1 MGSPGGCAGLF
12 RRAAGARAVL
22 LLAAALLAA
31 PAGPAPGAGA
41 ALPPADGLA
50 APPPPELTAEAWI
63 LYDDTYRRVLAEHRA
78 DQQRAV
84 ASTTKIMTA
93 LVVLDEAAPGEPVE
107 ISENATLI
115 GESEVDLTPGE
126 AGWTV
131 EDLLAALLVRSAND
145 AAVALAEHTAGTVE
159 GFAFLMNSKAVEMG
173 LYNSNFV
180 NPHGLDHP
188 DHYSSARDL
197 LFMALAGMEDERFA
211 RLVGTRSTD
220 LPAAPGGRP
229 RAALNS
235 NRLLEDYPGAVGVKT
250 GYTDDALLTLVAAAE
265 RGGRRLYA
273 VVLGSTGHFA
283 DAAALLDYGFE
294 EFSPATL
301 TPFGGGERRPLAMG
315 LLDPGPEEPAD
326 GFELFLVEPPGGEA
340 AAEAPAETVP
350 APEREEPPAPAQE
363 RPEPAEQAP
372 PAEAVIVQEL
382 ERRPDLPGMADALGW
397 AGRYWNWIF
406 G

>member
-1 MGSPGGCAGLF
+1 MGSPGGPAGLF
-12 RRAAGARAVL
+12 RRPAARTRAVL
-22 LLAAALLAA
+22 LLAAALLAS
-31 PAGPAPGAGA
+31 PAGLVQAAGA

-63 LYDDTYRRVLAEHRA
+63 LYDDAYRRVLAEHRA

-93 LVVLDEAAPGEPVE
+93 LVVLEEAEPGDPVE

-145 AAVALAEHTAGTVE
+145 AAVALAEHTAGSVE

-173 LYNSNFV
+173 LRNTNFV

-188 DHYSSARDL
+188 GHYSSARDL
-197 LFMALAGMEDERFA
+197 LFMALSGMEDERFA
-211 RLVGTRSTD
+211 RLVGTRSAV

-229 RAALNS
+229 RVVINS

-250 GYTDDALLTLVAAAE
+250 GYTDDAALTLVAAAE

-294 EFSPATL
+294 EFSPVTL
-301 TPFGGGERRPLAMG
+301 TPFGGGERRPLAAG

-326 GFELFLVEPPGGEA
+326 GFELFPAEPPGEEEA
-340 AAEAPAETVP
+340 APAETVP
-350 APEREEPPAPAQE
+350 APEREEPPAPAPE
-363 RPEPAEQAP
+363 YTEPAEQAP
-372 PAEAVIVQEL
+372 PPEPAVVREL

>member
-1 MGSPGGCAGLF
+1 MGSPGGPAGLF
-12 RRAAGARAVL
+12 RRPAARTRAVL
-22 LLAAALLAA
+22 LLAAALLSS
-31 PAGPAPGAGA
+31 PAGLVQAAGA

-63 LYDDTYRRVLAEHRA
+63 LYDDAYRRVLAEHRA

-93 LVVLDEAAPGEPVE
+93 LVVLEEAEPGDPVE

-126 AGWTV
+126 PGWTV

-145 AAVALAEHTAGTVE
+145 AAVALAEHTAGSVE

-173 LYNSNFV
+173 LRNTNFV

-197 LFMALAGMEDERFA
+197 LFMALSGMEDERFA
-211 RLVGTRSTD
+211 RLVGTRSAVI
-220 LPAAPGGRP
+220 PAAPGGRP
-229 RAALNS
+229 RVVLNS
-235 NRLLEDYPGAVGVKT
+235 NKLLEDYPGAVGVKT
-250 GYTDDALLTLVAAAE
+250 GYTDDAALTLVAAAE

-294 EFSPATL
+294 EFSPVTL
-301 TPFGGGERRPLAMG
+301 TPFGGGERRPLAVG

-326 GFELFLVEPPGGEA
+326 GFELFLAEPPGEEEA
-340 AAEAPAETVP
+340 APAETVP
-350 APEREEPPAPAQE
+350 APEREEPPAPAPE
-363 RPEPAEQAP
+363 YTEPAEQAP
-372 PAEAVIVQEL
+372 PPEPVTVQEL

>member
-1 MGSPGGCAGLF
+1 MGSPGGAAGLF
-12 RRAAGARAVL
+12 RRPAARTRAVI
-22 LLAAALLAA
+22 LLAAALLSA
-31 PAGPAPGAGA
+31 PAGLVRAAGA

-93 LVVLDEAAPGEPVE
+93 LVVIDEAAPGEPVE

-126 AGWTV
+126 PGWTV

-173 LYNSNFV
+173 LRNSNFV

-197 LFMALAGMEDERFA
+197 LFMALSGMEDERFA

-220 LPAAPGGRP
+220 LPAAPGGGP

-235 NRLLEDYPGAVGVKT
+235 NKLLEDYPGAVGVKT
-250 GYTDDALLTLVAAAE
+250 GYTDDAALTLVAAAE

-283 DAAALLDYGFE
+283 DAAALLDYGFQ

-301 TPFGGGERRPLAMG
+301 TPFGGGEERRPLAMG
-315 LLDPGPEEPAD
+315 LLGQGPEEPAD
-326 GFELFLVEPPGGEA
+326 GFELFLADPLDE
-340 AAEAPAETVP
+340 EAPAEAEAVP
-350 APEREEPPAPAQE
+350 APEQEEPPAPAPE

-372 PAEAVIVQEL
+372 PPETVVMQEL
-382 ERRPDLPGMADALGW
+382 ERRPDLPGMVDALGW

>member
-1 MGSPGGCAGLF
+1 MGSPGGSAGLF
-12 RRAAGARAVL
+12 RRPAARTRAVL

-31 PAGPAPGAGA
+31 PAGPARNAAA

-63 LYDDTYRRVLAEHRA
+63 LYDDTYRRVLAEHQA

-93 LVVLDEAAPGEPVE
+93 LVVLDEADPGEPAA

-131 EDLLAALLVRSAND
+131 GDLLAALLVRSAND
-145 AAVALAEHTAGTVE
+145 AAVALAEHTAGSVE

-173 LYNSNFV
+173 LYNSRFV

-197 LFMALAGMEDERFA
+197 LFMALSGMEDERFA
-211 RLVGTRSTD
+211 RLVRTRSAD

-229 RAALNS
+229 RVVINS
-235 NRLLEDYPGAVGVKT
+235 NKLLEDYPGAVGVKT

-283 DAAALLDYGFE
+283 DAAALLDYGFG

-315 LLDPGPEEPAD
+315 LLDLGPEEPGG
-326 GFELFLVEPPGGEA
+326 GFELFLAGPPGGA
-340 AAEAPAETVP
+340 AQPEAPAETVP
-350 APEREEPPAPAQE
+350 APEREEPPAPGQA
-363 RPEPAEQAP
+363 PAEPAEQAP
-372 PAEAVIVQEL
+372 PETVIRQEL
-382 ERRPDLPGMADALGW
+382 ERRPVLPGMLDALAW
-397 AGRYWNWIF
+397 PERYWNWIF

>member
-1 MGSPGGCAGLF
+1 MGSPGGAAGSF
-12 RRAAGARAVL
+12 RRTAARTRAAL
-22 LLAAALLAA
+22 LLAAALLSAS
-31 PAGPAPGAGA
+31 AGLLQAAGA

-93 LVVLDEAAPGEPVE
+93 LVVLDEAGPGEPVE

-115 GESEVDLTPGE
+115 GESEVDLAPGE
-126 AGWTV
+126 PGWTV
-131 EDLLAALLVRSAND
+131 EDLLAAMLVRSAND

-173 LYNSNFV
+173 LRNTNFV

-197 LFMALAGMEDERFA
+197 LFMALSGMEDERFA

-229 RAALNS
+229 RVALNS
-235 NRLLEDYPGAVGVKT
+235 NQLLEGYPGAVGVKT

-294 EFSPATL
+294 EFSPVTL
-301 TPFGGGERRPLAMG
+301 TPFGGGERRPLAVG
-315 LLDPGPEEPAD
+315 LLDQGPEEPAD
-326 GFELFLVEPPGGEA
+326 GFELFPAEPAGEEA
-340 AAEAPAETVP
+340 PPAEAVP
-350 APEREEPPAPAQE
+350 APEQEEPPAPAPE
-363 RPEPAEQAP
+363 YTEPAEQAP
-372 PAEAVIVQEL
+372 PPEPVIVQEL
-382 ERRPDLPGMADALGW
+382 ERRPVLPGMLDALSW

>member
-1 MGSPGGCAGLF
+1 MGSPGGPAGLF
-12 RRAAGARAVL
+12 RRPAARTRAVL
-22 LLAAALLAA
+22 LLAAALLSS
-31 PAGPAPGAGA
+31 PGGLVQAAGA

-63 LYDDTYRRVLAEHRA
+63 LYDDAYRRVLAEHRA

-93 LVVLDEAAPGEPVE
+93 LVVLDEADPGDPVE

-145 AAVALAEHTAGTVE
+145 AAVALAEHTAGSVE

-173 LYNSNFV
+173 LRNTNFV

-197 LFMALAGMEDERFA
+197 LFMALSGMEDERFA
-211 RLVGTRSTD
+211 RLVGTRSAV

-229 RAALNS
+229 RVVLNS
-235 NRLLEDYPGAVGVKT
+235 NKLLEDYPGAVGVKT
-250 GYTDDALLTLVAAAE
+250 GYTDDAALTLVAAAE

-294 EFSPATL
+294 EFSPVTL
-301 TPFGGGERRPLAMG
+301 TPFGGGERRPLAVG

-326 GFELFLVEPPGGEA
+326 GFELFLAEPPGEEA
-340 AAEAPAETVP
+340 AAPAETVP
-350 APEREEPPAPAQE
+350 APEREEPPAPAPE
-363 RPEPAEQAP
+363 YTEPAEQAP
-372 PAEAVIVQEL
+372 PPEPAVVREL

>member
-1 MGSPGGCAGLF
+1 MGSPGGPAGLF
-12 RRAAGARAVL
+12 RRPAARTRAVL
-22 LLAAALLAA
+22 LLAAALLSS
-31 PAGPAPGAGA
+31 PAGLVQAAGA

-63 LYDDTYRRVLAEHRA
+63 LYDDAYRRVLAEHRA

-93 LVVLDEAAPGEPVE
+93 LVVLEEAEPGDPVE

-131 EDLLAALLVRSAND
+131 GDLLAALLVRSAND
-145 AAVALAEHTAGTVE
+145 AAVALAEHTAGSVE

-173 LYNSNFV
+173 LRNTNFV

-197 LFMALAGMEDERFA
+197 LFMALSGMEDERFA
-211 RLVGTRSTD
+211 RLVGTRSAV

-229 RAALNS
+229 RVVLNS
-235 NRLLEDYPGAVGVKT
+235 NKLLEDYPGAVGVKT
-250 GYTDDALLTLVAAAE
+250 GYTDDAALTLVAAAE

-294 EFSPATL
+294 EFSPVTL
-301 TPFGGGERRPLAMG
+301 TPFGGGERRPLAVG

-326 GFELFLVEPPGGEA
+326 GFELFLAEPPGEEEA
-340 AAEAPAETVP
+340 APAETVP
-350 APEREEPPAPAQE
+350 APEREEPPAPAPE
-363 RPEPAEQAP
+363 YTEPAEQAP
-372 PAEAVIVQEL
+372 PPEPAVVREL

>member
-1 MGSPGGCAGLF
+1 MGNPGGAAGLF
-12 RRAAGARAVL
+12 RRPAARTRAVL
-22 LLAAALLAA
+22 LLAAALLSS
-31 PAGPAPGAGA
+31 PGGLVQAAGA

-63 LYDDTYRRVLAEHRA
+63 LYDDAYRRVLAEHRA

-93 LVVLDEAAPGEPVE
+93 LVVLEEAEPGDPVE

-145 AAVALAEHTAGTVE
+145 AAVALAEHTAGSVE

-173 LYNSNFV
+173 LYNTNFV

-197 LFMALAGMEDERFA
+197 LFMALSGMEDERFA
-211 RLVGTRSTD
+211 RLVGTRSAG

-229 RAALNS
+229 RVVSNS
-235 NRLLEDYPGAVGVKT
+235 NKLLEDYPGAVGVKT
-250 GYTDDALLTLVAAAE
+250 GYTDDAALTLVAAAE

-273 VVLGSTGHFA
+273 VVLGSDGHFA

-294 EFSPATL
+294 EFSPLTL
-301 TPFGGGERRPLAMG
+301 TPVGGGERRPLAMG

-326 GFELFLVEPPGGEA
+326 GFELFLAEPPGEEA
-340 AAEAPAETVP
+340 APAETVP
-350 APEREEPPAPAQE
+350 APEREEPPAPAPE
-363 RPEPAEQAP
+363 YTEPAEQAP
-372 PAEAVIVQEL
+372 PPEPVTVREL
-382 ERRPDLPGMADALGW
+382 ERRPVLPGMADALSW

>member
-1 MGSPGGCAGLF
+1 MF
-12 RRAAGARAVL
+12 RRPAARTRAVL
-22 LLAAALLAA
+22 LLAAALLSS
-31 PAGPAPGAGA
+31 PAGLVQAAGA

-63 LYDDTYRRVLAEHRA
+63 LYDDAYRRVLAEHRA

-93 LVVLDEAAPGEPVE
+93 LVVLEEAEPGDPVE

-126 AGWTV
+126 PGWTV

-145 AAVALAEHTAGTVE
+145 AAVALAEHTAGSVE

-173 LYNSNFV
+173 LRNTNFV

-197 LFMALAGMEDERFA
+197 LFMALSGMEDERFA
-211 RLVGTRSTD
+211 RLVGTRSAVI
-220 LPAAPGGRP
+220 PAAPGGRP
-229 RAALNS
+229 RVVLNS
-235 NRLLEDYPGAVGVKT
+235 NKLLEDYPGAVGVKT
-250 GYTDDALLTLVAAAE
+250 GYTDDAALTLVAAAE

-294 EFSPATL
+294 EFSPVTL
-301 TPFGGGERRPLAMG
+301 TPFGGGERRPLAVG

-326 GFELFLVEPPGGEA
+326 GFELFLAEPPGEEEA
-340 AAEAPAETVP
+340 APAETVP
-350 APEREEPPAPAQE
+350 APEREEPPAPAPE
-363 RPEPAEQAP
+363 YTEPAEQAP
-372 PAEAVIVQEL
+372 PPEPVTVQEL